1 MWAASSF
8 WKTSLVEYF
17 NYDTSTYMNK
27 LSELIVKGNDNENFA
42 FKCFYGVS
50 LPNHGKVSLNVD
62 V

>member
-27 LSELIVKGNDNENFA
+27 LSELIVKGNDNENFT
-42 FKCFYGVS
+42 FKCF
-50 LPNHGKVSLNVD
+50 
-62 V
+62 